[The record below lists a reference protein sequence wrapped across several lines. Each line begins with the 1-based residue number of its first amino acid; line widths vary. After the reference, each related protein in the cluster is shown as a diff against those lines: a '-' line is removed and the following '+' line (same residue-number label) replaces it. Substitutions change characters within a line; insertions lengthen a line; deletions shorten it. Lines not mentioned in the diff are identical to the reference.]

1 MRCYPRI
8 LALLHTQHSLTHR
21 AAPTVGGSLSC
32 SSYQGHGSGEKL
44 QDPRRVNTFLWIKS
58 IRKQCDQKNGE
69 KMFSFY
75 AIWFGLYR
83 IYTFGVSYLFLMVV
97 LHLGSMDVVCTSPL
111 GGLACPRLQPA
122 ASERQWPFWR
132 QSFLFLLSPHNKLVS
147 SEEWPR
153 HSDSHTHPGAGMGG
167 DGLLPPDPQALLPL
181 SHWKDAARRP
191 LLLLL
196 GASFPRCCSW
206 ETFWKLFG
214 NKKQTQDSVVRW
226 GCDLSPSETWVPSRA
241 RGWWSLPRQHQV
253 FQCHRTQ
260 WHVGVTSRWC
270 LERSAARCTGPGLG
284 ESASFSCISTLLQGQ

>member
-8 LALLHTQHSLTHR
+8 SALLHTQHSLTHR
-21 AAPTVGGSLSC
+21 AAQTVGGSLSC

-214 NKKQTQDSVVRW
+214 NKKQIDQTKNNQKHKNKPPGKGEQKKQRFRSQMTQMTK
-226 GCDLSPSETWVPSRA
+226 LSDRKYKISESR
-241 RGWWSLPRQHQV
+241 RGHMST
-253 FQCHRTQ
+253 RTLVQ
-260 WHVGVTSRWC
+260 WCSWQ
-270 LERSAARCTGPGLG
+270 LYS
-284 ESASFSCISTLLQGQ
+284 